1 MKILLI
7 AGHGG
12 TPYDPG
18 AVANGY
24 TEGVETRRMANAVA
38 PLLRA
43 YGFEVDIYDQHKDA
57 YKVVREGGSLP
68 LDGVDYALEFHLNA
82 AAKDFA
88 GDGRTTGT
96 EIWIHTSEKSDG
108 VERAILRRMAA
119 LGFRNRG
126 VKRSGSFAVQRHC
139 IRRGVSHA
147 LIETCFV
154 DDKDDMTLYKARFND
169 IARAIADGVAEGFGK
184 AVVEKEENEVVQ
196 KKNVRIDG
204 KAYECACIVKDDEN
218 YVRLR
223 DMVQAGYGI
232 SYDAKTNTPGV
243 FAPQTRTDV
252 PAASD
257 EVLDA
262 IDKLQSVCGLEEQTI
277 GYLLRYQYG
286 DALLTKLAAAVDR

>member
-24 TEGVETRRMANAVA
+24 TEAVETRRLMFAVA
-38 PLLRA
+38 EQLRSHD
-43 YGFEVDIYDQHKDA
+43 FVVVIYDQSKDA
-57 YKVVREGGSLP
+57 YKVVRQGGSLP
-68 LDGVDYALEFHLNA
+68 LSGVDYALEFHLNA
-82 AAKDFA
+82 AAKDYV

-108 VERAILRRMAA
+108 VEQAILRRMAA

-139 IRRGVSHA
+139 TRRGVSHA

-154 DDKDDMTLYKARFND
+154 DDKDDMTLYQAKFID
-169 IARAIADGVAEGFGK
+169 LARAIADGVAEGFGK

-223 DMVQAGYGI
+223 DFTQAGYGI

-243 FAPQTRTDV
+243 FAPQTLADA
-252 PAASD
+252 PIMSD
-257 EVLDA
+257 EVQA
-262 IDKLQSVCGLEEQTI
+262 AVDKLQTVCGLEEQTI
-277 GYLLRYQYG
+277 AYLLRYQYG
-286 DALLTKLAAAVDR
+286 EQLIRKLAEAMEK